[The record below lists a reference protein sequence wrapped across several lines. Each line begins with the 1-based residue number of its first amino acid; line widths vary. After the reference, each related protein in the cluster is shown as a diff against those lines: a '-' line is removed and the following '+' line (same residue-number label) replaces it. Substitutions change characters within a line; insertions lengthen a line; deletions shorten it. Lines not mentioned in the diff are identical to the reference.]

1 MQPQTLDEWLA
12 WQQGL
17 HVKNISLGLERV
29 KEVYQ
34 RLSPKR
40 IAQKVITVAGT
51 NGKGS
56 TVAYYETWLKNQGYR
71 VASYT
76 SPHLWR
82 YNERVKLNL
91 QPVTDSQLC
100 IAFEKVERARKKT
113 ELTYFEFGT
122 LAAFIIISDFKADFA
137 ILEIGLG
144 GRLDAV
150 NIIDPDLSHITTIGL
165 DHQEWLGSTREA
177 IGYEKAGILRSQGL
191 AICNDPQPPQSVLAE
206 LQRLQCRFMS
216 LGHDYHFDWMN
227 QVQIHWQGRTR
238 DLNIDLPLLGKH
250 QAQNISGV
258 LAGLEL
264 MGCFEGKTAESIN
277 QGFADA
283 TCPGRL
289 QSIPSAL
296 KATLLLDVGHNP
308 DAAISLADYL
318 NQQSGQ
324 GRVFVLLGMLED
336 KNTVEFVEILNDVV
350 DEWWLLS
357 LNMPRGLSASALAQR
372 LEGVVRKPLQ
382 FDSIEKSMAH
392 AMSSLDNQDI
402 LLVTGSFMTVEAALK
417 STFVNL
423 K

>member
-1 MQPQTLDEWLA
+1 
-12 WQQGL
+12 
-17 HVKNISLGLERV
+17 
-29 KEVYQ
+29 
-34 RLSPKR
+34 
-40 IAQKVITVAGT
+40 
-51 NGKGS
+51 
-56 TVAYYETWLKNQGYR
+56 
-71 VASYT
+71 
-76 SPHLWR
+76 
-82 YNERVKLNL
+82 
-91 QPVTDSQLC
+91 
-100 IAFEKVERARKKT
+100 
-113 ELTYFEFGT
+113 
-122 LAAFIIISDFKADFA
+122 
-137 ILEIGLG
+137 
-144 GRLDAV
+144 
-150 NIIDPDLSHITTIGL
+150 
-165 DHQEWLGSTREA
+165 
-177 IGYEKAGILRSQGL
+177 
-191 AICNDPQPPQSVLAE
+191 
-206 LQRLQCRFMS
+206 
-216 LGHDYHFDWMN
+216 
-227 QVQIHWQGRTR
+227 
-238 DLNIDLPLLGKH
+238 
-250 QAQNISGV
+250 
-258 LAGLEL
+258 